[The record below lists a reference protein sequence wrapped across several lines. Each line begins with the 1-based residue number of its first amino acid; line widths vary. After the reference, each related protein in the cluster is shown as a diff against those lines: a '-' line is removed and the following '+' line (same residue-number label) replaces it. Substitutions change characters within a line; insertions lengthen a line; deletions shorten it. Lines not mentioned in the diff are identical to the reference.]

1 MKRFVSMKTQGR
13 LAVLTALLVA
23 CLWPQFVQAIERDE
37 NGVYLIGS
45 DADYEEFCKL
55 VNTGDPFASA
65 RVTADGIN
73 VTRSIGV
80 GDREYHFRGKF
91 DGQGHTMTLNGV
103 PLFEHTQHGSV
114 ISNVNLTGSLS
125 ATGEYAGSLIAH
137 AVSPTIENCN
147 SDATINATGA
157 SKAGGLVGY
166 SRGTATINGSSFTG
180 QVTGAEECA
189 GLIGWN
195 QHTAIIRG
203 CQATGV
209 QSLAGNLVEGANI
222 VENTLLNNLEVAMAI
237 DAAPAQVSDS
247 VSASKNAKVAPM
259 AGTISAS
266 IDGIDYS
273 LGEGS
278 GTATVVNVNPSLTSV
293 KVPSTVMYNGEEYT
307 VNTVK
312 SMNGGKNMESVE
324 IPNTVNKIENDAF
337 KECTKL
343 EDVIFADGSTTLA
356 LGYNDYPIFDEQLFE
371 YCPIYYVY
379 IGRNL
384 SWDKDEDAP
393 FQTRHNLKMIDFG
406 PRVTVVGNCNGGSS
420 GENELFY
427 DCDHVEKYYFYG
439 DEQSLGTEI
448 DFYCCEGMSYATQ
461 AYISRDLK
469 ASKYTEYTVLGSGW
483 GISDRLSA
491 VAYGPFAT
499 YVTSKMYSGI
509 AATPNSNLT
518 GVSFNEA
525 TRLTTIKERAFADCD
540 KLEKVD
546 FSNTS
551 LKTIEK
557 EGFYDCDKLANVVF
571 GTTVETIGQSA
582 FDDCGL
588 VNVILPGSLKHL
600 GYKAFYDCD
609 EMTSLSFMPGEG
621 EVSCGWE
628 VDGDVE
634 TRTFDSCGSLK
645 KLYLNRTL
653 DYDAA
658 TEKASPFYD
667 SYFEDIVIDNN
678 VTRLGEYMFKHSN
691 KLKSLSIGTGITG
704 MPNTCFDESTEVA
717 NLYITDSETP
727 ITLGNSIR
735 DFKVQTLYV
744 GRPVTDVSQLP
755 KWQGTLE
762 CVEYGDYVSVI
773 KAKSYDRNNNIKIL
787 KLPAGITVEQ
797 GAFKNCGIENIYVEG
812 DATFQ
817 SLAFWDVDNIQEI
830 TVLGKLTV
838 EENAI
843 YPSADNIKPIKILNV
858 FFKEDPKDESHP
870 NAFPQAFLDNTML
883 NNLYD
888 TPYQKVE
895 FTCLPWSGFKNRNSS
910 IANDYAPTTEVV
922 ENGNYD
928 HAYIRNE
935 HKGDKFFCI
944 TMPFAVS
951 SYYFGSN
958 AEIYEYGTMGFKKEA
973 DDEAMTLTTKDKYN
987 LDNTQYFFTNR
998 PYLIRSKY
1006 EDNLI
1011 KGTFNQF
1018 DTKQVNVN
1026 FQPAMYS
1033 DLAPTLYYVS
1043 GKDEVINP
1051 SMGNLYV
1058 LDDGYLKKVNGDYNL
1073 LAFTVAFMPDGEK
1086 KLHFVDGNGQ
1096 KLIEDGKDVTTR
1108 DDLMGYV
1115 SFYSAKN
1122 SFAVGETAEV
1132 YTVSQGAEGLE
1143 FNQVKDNIVSQGQ
1156 GVVIKYERGAT
1167 FNMEMVTSP
1176 STDAEA
1182 YEANVL
1188 KGVDVD
1194 TPMSDLGNVYVLGK
1208 TENAIGFYPYTSS
1221 DNVPGAGAVLPANRA
1236 YIDPFDVAPDA
1247 LPYVIDYD
1255 IATGING
1262 INADGKFSRMYDLSG
1277 RRVFNPEKGGIY
1289 IKDGQKIIQK

>member
-1 MKRFVSMKTQGR
+1 MRKEIKLFVLSGF
-13 LAVLTALLVA
+13 LAALM
-23 CLWPQFVQAIERDE
+23 WPQVAQAIERDSD
-37 NGVYLIGS
+37 GYYLIGS
-45 DADYEEFCKL
+45 TADYEEFCDL
-55 VNTGDPFASA
+55 VNSGNPFASA
-65 RVTADGIN
+65 RVTADNIT
-73 VTRSIGV
+73 VTRSICV
-80 GDREYHFRGKF
+80 GEREHHFRGKF
-91 DGQGHTMTLNGV
+91 DGQGHTLTLNGV

-114 ISNVNLTGSLS
+114 ISNVNLTGNLT

-147 SDATINATGA
+147 SDATINAAGA
-157 SKAGGLVGY
+157 IKAGGLVGY
-166 SRGTATINGSSFTG
+166 SRGTATLNNSSYTG

-195 QHTAIIRG
+195 QHTAIIKD
-203 CQATGV
+203 CQASGV
-209 QSLAGNLVEGANI
+209 QSLAGNLKEGANI
-222 VENTLLNNLEVAMAI
+222 VENTMLGDLEVAMAVE
-237 DAAPAQVSDS
+237 AAPAQATDS
-247 VSASKNAKVAPM
+247 IIASMKAKVAPM

-273 LGEGS
+273 LGSGS
-278 GTATVVNVNPSLTSV
+278 GTATVVNVSTSLTSV
-293 KVPSTVMYNGEEYT
+293 KVPPTVTYNGVEYT
-307 VNTVK
+307 VNNVK

-343 EDVIFADGSTTLA
+343 QDVIFADGSTTLA
-356 LGYNDYPIFDEQLFE
+356 LGFNDYTFADEELFE
-371 YCPIYYVY
+371 LCPIYYVY
-379 IGRNL
+379 VGRNL
-384 SWDKDEDAP
+384 SWDKGEDPP
-393 FQTRHNLKMIDFG
+393 FQERDKLKMIDFG
-406 PRVTVVGNCNGGSS
+406 PRVTVVGNSNGGSD
-420 GENELFY
+420 GRNELFD
-427 DCDHVEKYYFYG
+427 DCDHVEKYFFYG
-439 DEQSLGTEI
+439 DEKSLGTEVT
-448 DFYCCEGMSYATQ
+448 FYCCEGMSDATQ

-469 ASKYTEYTVLGSGW
+469 ASKYTEYTVFGSGW

-509 AATPNSNLT
+509 AATPNNNLI
-518 GVSFNEA
+518 GVRFDEA

-557 EGFYDCDKLANVVF
+557 EGFYDCDKLANVAF
-571 GTTVETIGQSA
+571 GTTVESIGQSA

-609 EMTSLSFMPGEG
+609 EMTSLSLMPGEG

-645 KLYLNRTL
+645 KLYMNRTL
-653 DYDAA
+653 NYEAF
-658 TEKASPFYD
+658 TENASPFYD

-704 MPNTCFDESTEVA
+704 IPSTCFDESTEVT
-717 NLYITDSETP
+717 NLNITDSETP

-735 DFKVQTLYV
+735 DFKVQTLYI

-755 KWQGTLE
+755 KWKGTLE

-773 KAKSYDRNNNIKIL
+773 KANSYDRNNNIKIL

-817 SLAFWDVDNIQEI
+817 SYAFWDVNNIQEI

-838 EENAI
+838 EQNAI
-843 YPSADNIKPIKILNV
+843 YPSVDNIKPIKILNV

-888 TPYQKVE
+888 TPYQKVD

-958 AEIYEYGTMGFKKEA
+958 AEIYQYGTMGFKKEA
-973 DDEAMTLTTKDKYN
+973 DDEAMTLTTNEKYN

-1011 KGTFNQF
+1011 KGTFDQF
-1018 DTKQVNVN
+1018 DTKQVNVY

-1033 DLAPTLYYVS
+1033 DLGPTLYYVS

-1073 LAFTVAFMPDGEK
+1073 LAFSVAFKPDAEK
-1086 KLHFVDGNGQ
+1086 KLHFIDSKTGE
-1096 KLIEDGKDVTTR
+1096 KLIEDDKDVTTR
-1108 DDLMGYV
+1108 EDLMGYV
-1115 SFYSAKN
+1115 TFYSEEN
-1122 SFAVGETAEV
+1122 SYAVDETAEV
-1132 YTVSQGAEGLE
+1132 YTVSPTSDGLA
-1143 FNQVKDNIVSQGQ
+1143 FNIVKDNVVSQGQ
-1156 GVVIKYERGAT
+1156 GVVIKYQRGET
-1167 FNMEMVTSP
+1167 FNMQIVTNP

-1188 KGVDVD
+1188 KGVEVD
-1194 TPMSDLGNVYVLGK
+1194 TPVSDLGNIYVLGRAEK
-1208 TENAIGFYPYTSS
+1208 AIGFYPYTSS
-1221 DNVPGAGAVLPANRA
+1221 DNAPGAGAVLPANRA

-1255 IATGING
+1255 IVTGING
-1262 INADGKFSRMYDLSG
+1262 LNADGKFSRMYDLSG